1 MIRPEKPD
9 NETQRLATLQRYRVL
24 DTPREDAFDD
34 LVAIAASI
42 CNTPMSTVS
51 LIDADRQWFKA
62 RLGVED
68 EETPRDQAFCAH
80 AILEPEEVL
89 VVPDAREDARF
100 RDNPLVTGGPGIRFY
115 AGAPLLAPSN
125 GAALGTL
132 CVIDSRPRQMSTQ
145 QLQAL
150 RALSRQASY
159 LLELREVSRQLSLQL
174 QDREWYE
181 RQLLHYQA
189 QLEAHNADL
198 TEQTRTDPLTGLA
211 NRRAFTAALD
221 AAIAAGRACSV
232 ALLDLDH
239 FKTVND
245 VHGHAVGD
253 QVLVDV
259 ATQLRAAA
267 GGQGVVARMGGEE
280 FVWLLQ
286 DMTPA
291 QAEMLC
297 AYACEA
303 VRGAS
308 MALPVT
314 ISVGL
319 AQRKQEENARALLER
334 ADQALYA
341 AKRGGRDRVE
351 VAS

>member
-1 MIRPEKPD
+1 MIRPRKPD
-9 NETQRLATLQRYRVL
+9 DETQRLDTLYRYRAL
-24 DTPREDAFDD
+24 DTPQDAAFDD
-34 LVAIAASI
+34 LVAIASSI
-42 CNTPMSTVS
+42 CGTPMSTVS
-51 LIDADRQWFKA
+51 LVDVDRQWFKA
-62 RLGVED
+62 KIGIAD
-68 EETPRDQAFCAH
+68 AQTSRDDSFCGH
-80 AILEPEEVL
+80 AILEPDRIM
-89 VVPDAREDARF
+89 VVADAREDERF
-100 RDNPLVTGGPGIRFY
+100 WDNPFVLGEPGIRFY
-115 AGAPLLAPSN
+115 AGTPLLAPSN

-132 CVIDSRPRQMSTQ
+132 CVMDRQPRELNEH
-145 QLQAL
+145 QLEAL

-159 LLELREVSRQLSLQL
+159 LLELREISAKLSLQL

-181 RQLLHYQA
+181 DQLLQYQRE
-189 QLEAHNADL
+189 LEAQNADL
-198 TEQTRTDPLTGLA
+198 TEQTRTDALTGLA
-211 NRRAFTAALD
+211 NRRAFAAALET
-221 AAIAAGRACSV
+221 AIAAGRACSV

-253 QVLVDV
+253 QVLVEV
-259 ATQLRAAA
+259 AAQLRAAA

-286 DMTPA
+286 DAPPS
-291 QAEMLC
+291 QAELLC

-303 VRGAS
+303 VRSAS

-319 AQRKQEENARALLER
+319 AHRRAGESPTQLLER

-351 VAS
+351 VAD